1 MESIWRADVEIRKR
15 EALPGEMRV
24 PVVVIGAGLA
34 GILTAYYLKQAGIR
48 AVVLEA
54 DRIGSGQTGNTTAKI
69 TSQHNLLYDRLIRT
83 FGHEMAGQYAR
94 ANESA
99 IGEYERL
106 IREKEIDCDFLGC
119 PACLYSRTEEA
130 LLRREAEAAESLGI
144 KASFGTDSELPFSVA
159 GVVRFENQAR
169 FHPLKFLAA
178 MAEEV
183 EVYEQTKVLKAEG
196 MRVET
201 ARGCVEAEHI
211 VFAAHFPFHNVP
223 GYYFA
228 RMYQE
233 RSYVEA
239 LAGAET
245 LEGMYL
251 GIDREGLSFRSQ
263 GDLLLLG
270 GGSHRTGVNK
280 RGRKGPG
287 DGAGSAEAWGEG
299 GWEGSHRTGMN
310 KRGRKGTGDGA
321 GSAEACGEGR
331 YGMLLNRAREF
342 YPECREAARWSA
354 QDCMTLDGIPYIGRF
369 SRRKPD
375 WYVATGFGKWGMTT
389 AMVSARLLTALIS
402 GKECPEA
409 DIFSP
414 ERRFTAR
421 AAKELAVHG
430 AYTVKGLSKHLLPS
444 GRGKVIP
451 NCPHMGCRLE
461 WNPDEESYDCPCH
474 GSRFDREGHLLDGPA
489 QTDCKR
495 RE

>member
-1 MESIWRADVEIRKR
+1 MLSAAGCRARKRNIWRYKMESVWVENTEIRKR
-15 EALPGEMRV
+15 EPLPGDMKV
-24 PVVVIGAGLA
+24 PVAVIGAGLT

-48 AVVLEA
+48 AVVLES
-54 DRIGSGQTGNTTAKI
+54 DRIGSGQTKNTTAKI
-69 TSQHNLLYDRLIRT
+69 TSQHQLVYDRMIRM
-83 FGHEMAGQYAR
+83 FGRGMAGHYAA
-94 ANESA
+94 ANEAA

-106 IREKEIDCDFLGC
+106 ILEKGIDCDFVRC
-119 PACLYSRTEEA
+119 PACLYSRTGTEQLE
-130 LLRREAEAAESLGI
+130 REARAAESLGI
-144 KASFGTDSELPFSVA
+144 KASFGTECELPFPVA
-159 GVVRFENQAR
+159 GVTRFEGQAR
-169 FHPLKFLAA
+169 FHPLKFLAK

-183 EVYEQTKVLKAEG
+183 EVYEQTRVLRAEDK
-196 MRVET
+196 RVET
-201 ARGCVEAEHI
+201 DRGCVTAEHI
-211 VFAAHFPFHNVP
+211 VFAAHFPFVNVP

-233 RSYVEA
+233 RSYVVA
-239 LAGAET
+239 LKGAET
-245 LEGMYL
+245 PEGMYL

-280 RGRKGPG
+280 RGRKDPG
-287 DGAGSAEAWGEG
+287 DGAGSAETW
-299 GWEGSHRTGMN
+299 
-310 KRGRKGTGDGA
+310 
-321 GSAEACGEGR
+321 GEGR
-331 YGMLLNRAREF
+331 YGMLFSRAREF

-409 DIFSP
+409 DVFSP

-421 AAKELAVHG
+421 AAGELAVHG
-430 AYTVKGLSKHLLPS
+430 AHTVKGLSKHLLPS
-444 GRGKVIP
+444 GKGKVIP